1 MNVID
6 LEKATVSLL
15 DENIIHIHIKTA
27 REIELSDAVYIV
39 EAMGKLGNGKK
50 YPILIDA
57 GSFSSVDK
65 EARIFSA
72 AAESNIYTM
81 ADALAYCNLA
91 QKLLADF
98 YIKYNKPVIPTRSF
112 SDKEEAIAWLKTFVP
127 RKQPGYN

>member
-1 MNVID
+1 MKSIA

-15 DENIIHIHIKTA
+15 DEGIIHIHIKAA

-39 EAMGKLGNGKK
+39 EAMGEIGHGKK

-57 GSFSSVDK
+57 GSFSSIDK

-81 ADALAYCNLA
+81 ADAIAYCNLA
-91 QKLLADF
+91 QKLLANF
-98 YIKYNKPVIPTRSF
+98 YVKYNKPVIPTRTF
-112 SDKEEAIAWLKTFVP
+112 ANKEEAIDWLKTFIV
-127 RKQPGYN
+127 

>member
-1 MNVID
+1 MKEID

-15 DENIIHIHIKTA
+15 DEHIIHIHIKSG

-57 GSFSSVDK
+57 GSFSSIDK
-65 EARIFSA
+65 EARVFSA
-72 AAESNIYTM
+72 AAESNLYTV
-81 ADALAYCNLA
+81 ADAIAYYNLA

-98 YIKYNKPVIPTRSF
+98 YVKYNKPVIPTRTF
-112 SDKEEAIAWLKTFVP
+112 PNKQEAITWLKTFT
-127 RKQPGYN
+127 YNIH

>member
-1 MNVID
+1 MKEID

-15 DENIIHIHIKTA
+15 DDNIIHIHIKSG

-57 GSFSSVDK
+57 GAFSSIDK

-72 AAESNIYTM
+72 AAESNIYTI
-81 ADALAYCNLA
+81 ADAIAYCNLA
-91 QKLLADF
+91 QKLLANF
-98 YIKYNKPVIPTRSF
+98 YMKHNKPVIPTRAF
-112 SDKEEAIAWLKTFVP
+112 PHKQEAIAWLKTFIHTP
-127 RKQPGYN
+127 H